1 MNCENGPNSSEQF
14 TKTVVSSDDAPS
26 FSLNN
31 YLLHLAWF
39 LLSVGAQH
47 WLKNAVNIYFCID
60 ESLSWHYK

>member
-1 MNCENGPNSSEQF
+1 MRMAP
-14 TKTVVSSDDAPS
+14 VAVSSLQRQLYHLDDAPS

-39 LLSVGAQH
+39 LLCVGAQH